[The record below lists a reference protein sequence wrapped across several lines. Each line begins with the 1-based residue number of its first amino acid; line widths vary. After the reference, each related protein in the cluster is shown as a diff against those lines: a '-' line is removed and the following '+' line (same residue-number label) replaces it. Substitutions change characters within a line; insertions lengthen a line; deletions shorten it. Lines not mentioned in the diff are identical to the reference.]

1 MKLSNIILEA
11 DYWDRFKPE
20 AEKLEQDLNNYSN
33 KYKFNVTIIAHSR
46 GDKAM
51 GKVTVKTQAALEPTE
66 WQSLKNYLSAYG
78 FEDYKMTQQSNFYDE
93 EEDKIIYPSIKF
105 EFSI

>member
-1 MKLSNIILEA
+1 MKLSNIILE
-11 DYWDRFKPE
+11 DNYWTRFKPE
-20 AEKLEQDLNNYSN
+20 AEKLQQDLNDYSK
-33 KYKFNVTIIAHSR
+33 KYKFFVDIIAHSN

-78 FEDYKMTQQSNFYDE
+78 FEGYKMTQQSNFYDE

-105 EFSI
+105 EFDI

>member
-33 KYKFNVTIIAHSR
+33 KYKFNVTIIAHSN
-46 GDKAM
+46 GDKAR
-51 GKVTVKTQAALEPTE
+51 GKVRVETQTALEPTE

-78 FEDYKMTQQSNFYDE
+78 FEGYKMISQSNFFDE
-93 EEDKIIYPSIKF
+93 EEDKIVYPSVQF
-105 EFSI
+105 EFKI